1 MGKQYLASDT
11 KEIQIGDAKIKI
23 KKLSYGVAKQ
33 FMQVDKNNVNS
44 ENTDNMLLAS
54 IASWNLTD
62 NDDKALP
69 VDKKSLDNLTVEFVN
84 KLSQEILKYNNL
96 GIEEAKN

>member
-1 MGKQYLASDT
+1 MGKQYLASGT